1 MKRRLLPQLGER
13 AIAATIIDGDDFKRC
28 TVFPP
33 CRLRR
38 YRPARGYHPRAP
50 NYLPACPRSVWAA
63 RWGDIQLI
71 APPAAIGLID
81 NAHRAPWRRVGLVAA
96 AISFVLCAGTLFA
109 LPQMRDI
116 PLCCELSSLAAAIS
130 NVVYKA
136 PLGTAYS
143 EVLQGFLPDNAGNW
157 ASLLQTLSKTR
168 WAGVEPGG
176 LLKTTADGNGVGYV
190 VFATAALHLF
200 GLHLWALPALMLAL
214 MGISGIAFLRRF
226 SSDLA
231 SVVVLYFCSLTVMLF
246 TPLVSHPGILGGTA
260 PGGIR
265 YFSLVAI
272 LPTFHILF
280 DMTKISS
287 FNISVRNYLL
297 LPIQVAIFAFAVLVR
312 GSAASLIGAIVLVW
326 LVLAWQNRRNPH
338 RFRLLVD
345 KLAIM
350 VLVPVILVGTI
361 ALLVPRDY
369 LTQGRFGTV
378 VWHRVF
384 TSLGWNPAYPF
395 PGVSEMFD
403 CKRYVP
409 EGIGPGVTDR
419 NGHCIWWDYTIR
431 HNISETDTV
440 NGTYGGRYET
450 AAREAFFKIAR
461 RYPGEVLVTFLYY
474 KPPLILDSL
483 RESIKMDLNA
493 YPSFA
498 IGLLV
503 AALANLLL
511 YFCSLAGQPTG
522 NIRWVVGLT
531 LLCAAFSI
539 PQLLVAWANPT
550 TAADLFFFCVFGAG
564 LALGTAVATGT
575 RLALRAIRA

>member
-1 MKRRLLPQLGER
+1 MANRDPQL
-13 AIAATIIDGDDFKRC
+13 T
-28 TVFPP
+28 
-33 CRLRR
+33 
-38 YRPARGYHPRAP
+38 
-50 NYLPACPRSVWAA
+50 
-63 RWGDIQLI
+63 
-71 APPAAIGLID
+71 APPAAIGLVD
-81 NAHRAPWRRVGLVAA
+81 NAHRAPWRRAGVSVAI
-96 AISFVLCAGTLFA
+96 ISFFLYAATLFA

-116 PLCCELSSLAAAIS
+116 PLCCELSSLAAAVS

-136 PLGTAYS
+136 PLGTVYS
-143 EVLQGFLPDNAGNW
+143 EVLQGFLPDSAGNW
-157 ASLLQTLSKTR
+157 APILQTLSKAR
-168 WAGVEPGG
+168 WAGVGPGG

-190 VFATAALHLF
+190 VFATAALRLF
-200 GLHLWALPALMLAL
+200 GLHLWALPAFMLVL
-214 MGISGIAFLRRF
+214 MGISGIVFLRRF

-231 SVVVLYFCSLTVMLF
+231 GVVVLYFCTLTVMLF

-272 LPTFHILF
+272 LPAFHIMF
-280 DMTKISS
+280 DMMKISS

-297 LPIQVAIFAFAVLVR
+297 LPVQVAIFAFAVLVR

-326 LVLAWQNRRNPH
+326 LVLAWQNRGNP
-338 RFRLLVD
+338 RRLRLLAG
-345 KLAIM
+345 KLAIL
-350 VLVPVILVGTI
+350 VLVPVVLVGTI

-395 PGVSEMFD
+395 PGVNEMFD
-403 CKRYVP
+403 CKRYIP
-409 EGIGPGVTDR
+409 EGIGPGITDR
-419 NGHCIWWDYTIR
+419 NGNCVWWDYTIR
-431 HNISETDTV
+431 HHISETDTV
-440 NGTYGGRYET
+440 YGTYGGRYET

-461 RYPGEVLVTFLYY
+461 RYPGEVLVTFFYY

-483 RESIKMDLNA
+483 RQSIKMDMSA
-493 YPSFA
+493 YPPFA
-498 IGLLV
+498 IGLLI

-511 YFCSLAGQPTG
+511 YFCSPAGQPTA
-522 NIRWVVGLT
+522 NTRWVAGLT

-539 PQLLVAWANPT
+539 PQLLVVWALPN

-564 LALGTAVATGT
+564 LALGTAVAAGT
-575 RLALRAIRA
+575 RLALRRQPSMN

>member
-81 NAHRAPWRRVGLVAA
+81 NAHRAPSRRVVA
-96 AISFVLCAGTLFA
+96 AISFILYAGTLFA

-116 PLCCELSSLAAAIS
+116 PLCCELSSLAAAVS
-130 NVVYKA
+130 NVVYK
-136 PLGTAYS
+136 
-143 EVLQGFLPDNAGNW
+143 
-157 ASLLQTLSKTR
+157 
-168 WAGVEPGG
+168 
-176 LLKTTADGNGVGYV
+176 
-190 VFATAALHLF
+190 
-200 GLHLWALPALMLAL
+200 
-214 MGISGIAFLRRF
+214 
-226 SSDLA
+226 
-231 SVVVLYFCSLTVMLF
+231 
-246 TPLVSHPGILGGTA
+246 
-260 PGGIR
+260 
-265 YFSLVAI
+265 
-272 LPTFHILF
+272 
-280 DMTKISS
+280 
-287 FNISVRNYLL
+287 
-297 LPIQVAIFAFAVLVR
+297 
-312 GSAASLIGAIVLVW
+312 
-326 LVLAWQNRRNPH
+326 
-338 RFRLLVD
+338 
-345 KLAIM
+345 
-350 VLVPVILVGTI
+350 GTI